1 MFSSLTFKETVCKM
15 YFSDDMD
22 AYVVPFPL
30 MVTLLS
36 LMAANYSTTVNNTVH
51 NEQRGLSALLFSTLP
66 ISKVV
71 K

>member
-1 MFSSLTFKETVCKM
+1 MSSHFL
-15 YFSDDMD
+15 
-22 AYVVPFPL
+22 L

-36 LMAANYSTTVNNTVH
+36 LMAANYSTTANNTGH

-66 ISKVV
+66 ISMVV

>member
-1 MFSSLTFKETVCKM
+1 MSSHFL
-15 YFSDDMD
+15 
-22 AYVVPFPL
+22 L

-36 LMAANYSTTVNNTVH
+36 LMAANYSTTVNNNNTVH

>member
-1 MFSSLTFKETVCKM
+1 M

-22 AYVVPFPL
+22 AL

-51 NEQRGLSALLFSTLP
+51 NEQRGLSALPFSKT
-66 ISKVV
+66 
-71 K
+71 

>member
-1 MFSSLTFKETVCKM
+1 MSSHFL
-15 YFSDDMD
+15 
-22 AYVVPFPL
+22 L

-51 NEQRGLSALLFSTLP
+51 NEQRGLSALPFSTLP